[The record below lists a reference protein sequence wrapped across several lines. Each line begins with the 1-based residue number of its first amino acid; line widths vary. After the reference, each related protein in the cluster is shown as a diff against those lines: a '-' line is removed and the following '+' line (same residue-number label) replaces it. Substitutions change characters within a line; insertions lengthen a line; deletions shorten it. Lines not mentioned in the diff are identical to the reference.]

1 MKKRF
6 FSRSIIVFVLV
17 LSGIAAL
24 HNHCIQDNSHV
35 EYNEV
40 PFIHCPDVALSSDTQ
55 ISRPSR
61 GDSDDL
67 GKARV
72 GFLAIKESAP
82 DSPPFRRSNIF
93 KNLSQQDLYRF
104 QEVFR
109 L

>member
-1 MKKRF
+1 MKKSF
-6 FSRSIIVFVLV
+6 IRSIIVFVLV
-17 LSGIAAL
+17 LSGIAAV
-24 HNHCIQDNSHV
+24 HSHCIQDGYHV

-40 PFIHCPDVALSSDTQ
+40 PFIHCPDVALSFDTE

-61 GDSDDL
+61 GYSDDL

-72 GFLAIKESAP
+72 GFLAIIKIAP
-82 DSPPFRRSNIF
+82 HIHPFKRSNIF